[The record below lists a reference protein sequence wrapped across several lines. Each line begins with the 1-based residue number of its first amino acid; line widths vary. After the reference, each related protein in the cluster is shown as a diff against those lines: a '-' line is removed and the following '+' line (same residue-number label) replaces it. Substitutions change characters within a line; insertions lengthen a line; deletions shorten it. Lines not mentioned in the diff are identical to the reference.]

1 MNPWR
6 AAGGSGPARAPDWRF
21 IVPADDPEQYQY
33 LSRVSAERPT
43 VEVIL
48 DRRRGER
55 RREDAGKWDER
66 RKLERRRGH
75 EIRAR
80 QFVFVGRR
88 GRVMWKVPETPAARG
103 PATLTDTAASAG
115 T

>member
-1 MNPWR
+1 MIR
-6 AAGGSGPARAPDWRF
+6 DRTVDDSEAARSPEWRF
-21 IVPADDPEQYQY
+21 IVPADDPEQYDY
-33 LSRVSAERPT
+33 LSRVSAEQPA

-55 RREDAGKWDER
+55 RQQDAGKWFER

-88 GRVMWKVPETPAARG
+88 GRVTWKMPEEP
-103 PATLTDTAASAG
+103 TAGGRRS
-115 T
+115 